1 MAATRDGSV
10 MPLTAVRVMV
20 VFMGAVAIG
29 ALAIGALA
37 IGFVAVGRLR
47 IGQLGVKRGTFDQ
60 LEVDTLT
67 VGAPHGEGIGHRARQ
82 PRLAFV
88 GRRRCSLAPESC
100 VS

>member
-1 MAATRDGSV
+1 
-10 MPLTAVRVMV
+10 MV

-29 ALAIGALA
+29 LPLAIGALA

-47 IGQLGVKRGTFDQ
+47 IGYSWASNADTFDQ

-88 GRRRCSLAPESC
+88 GSVAAPSLLNRAFHDARERAGLVRWAGQS
-100 VS
+100 